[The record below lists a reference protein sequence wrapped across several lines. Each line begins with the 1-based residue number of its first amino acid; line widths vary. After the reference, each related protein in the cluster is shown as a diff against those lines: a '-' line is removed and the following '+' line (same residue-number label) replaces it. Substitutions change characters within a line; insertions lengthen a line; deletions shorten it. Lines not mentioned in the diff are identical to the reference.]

1 MLRMLFDDPPR
12 KAEGKLHESM
22 QLMKRF
28 ASMLHDS
35 ISKGKDSE
43 QKLRKYE
50 IWTLGLIVSLDEL
63 EQSQY
68 AARKFANKVKS
79 TSMESMSPDELLD
92 YHRHVYFDKNAFIRL
107 FALLDKLGTL
117 MNEFLNLQTERI
129 KVHFSYFTVLR
140 GMRQRN
146 LHPLLISR
154 LDALKEQ
161 YKEPLGRL
169 RKRRNTEIHYMNSE
183 MQDDLQQSYL
193 AYGEH
198 HRLENLQERCDD
210 LTQGME
216 LIYDTLL
223 LAFDHACKHMRK
235 RI

>member
-12 KAEGKLHESM
+12 KTEGKLLKSM
-22 QLMKRF
+22 EIMERF
-28 ASMLHDS
+28 ASLLHGS
-35 ISKGKDSE
+35 ISKGQDRE
-43 QKLRKYE
+43 HKLKKYE

-68 AARKFANKVKS
+68 AARKMADKVKAV
-79 TSMESMSPDELLD
+79 SMESMSAAELLD

-117 MNEFLNLQTERI
+117 MNELLELHTERF

-146 LHPLLISR
+146 LHPRLGSG

-183 MQDDLQQSYL
+183 MQDDLQQSYS
-193 AYGEH
+193 AYGEL

-210 LTQGME
+210 LAQGME
-216 LIYDTLL
+216 LIYGTLL
-223 LAFDHACKHMRK
+223 LTFDYACNHMRK
-235 RI
+235 QT